1 MPLRLPARW
10 YFVCMADL
18 TNSKERGNAVLAA
31 KCMAHIDNVLRRRLA
46 LIVWAA
52 ALLLFLLMGVW
63 SVNEDRQEA
72 ENRLGSD
79 AGRMAA
85 QLAALLSLPAW
96 ELDELAARTIV
107 MAAMADES
115 IYAIKVQ
122 TNKGMLEGQRRNY
135 QWEPVPWD
143 DEIPENSVQGM
154 NPLKMEGRPVG
165 SVEVY
170 LSPRITAE
178 DLAQKARREVARFSL
193 SAVFCT
199 LVLLLLLW
207 HWGDLTRVRVLFF
220 ARSPFFADARKRA
233 GSSAA
238 PVAGEGKTSV
248 LVPDTGSAS
257 AATSAPATEL
267 TPAAEPQA
275 EIADA
280 DASSAPQSD
289 GIAAGAVIS
298 AELGRAFLLRRPE
311 AWRITA
317 GMFGRTFAHAP
328 GLLLRL
334 YTAEDAENLCR
345 LGRILEK
352 AAPCVG
358 AERLASA
365 AHAMQWAVNDADAA
379 VAAQAVEECVLAL
392 REVLEALEG
401 QPRKESKPS
410 AQEGG
415 R

>member
-1 MPLRLPARW
+1 M
-10 YFVCMADL
+10 
-18 TNSKERGNAVLAA
+18 N
-31 KCMAHIDNVLRRRLA
+31 NVLRRRLA
-46 LIVWAA
+46 LAVWAA
-52 ALLLFLLMGVW
+52 ALLLFLIMGVW
-63 SVNEDRQEA
+63 NVNEDRQEA

-122 TNKGMLEGQRRNY
+122 SNKGMLEGQRRNY

-165 SVEVY
+165 TVEVY
-170 LSPRITAE
+170 LSPRITDE
-178 DLAQKARREVARFSL
+178 DLAQKARREVARFSI
-193 SAVFCT
+193 SAAFCT

-220 ARSPFFADARKRA
+220 MRSPFHPDARKRVD
-233 GSSAA
+233 SAA
-238 PVAGEGKTSV
+238 ASVAGDDQS
-248 LVPDTGSAS
+248 LV
-257 AATSAPATEL
+257 SAPAAEGE
-267 TPAAEPQA
+267 PAFASAVTASADQQEQIAPPQRMVYGLA
-275 EIADA
+275 A
-280 DASSAPQSD
+280 APNE

-298 AELGRAFLLRRPE
+298 AELGRAFLLRKPE

-317 GMFGRTFAHAP
+317 GLFDRTFAHAP

-334 YTAEDAENLCR
+334 YAAEDAENLCR

-379 VAAQAVEECVLAL
+379 SAAQAVEECELAL

-401 QPRKESKPS
+401 LACKESKPS

>member
-1 MPLRLPARW
+1 
-10 YFVCMADL
+10 MAQI
-18 TNSKERGNAVLAA
+18 N
-31 KCMAHIDNVLRRRLA
+31 NVSRRRLA
-46 LIVWAA
+46 LAVWAA

-63 SVNEDRQEA
+63 NVNEDRQEA

-107 MAAMADES
+107 MAAMADDS

-122 TNKGMLEGQRRNY
+122 SNKGMLEGQRRNY

-165 SVEVY
+165 TVEVY
-170 LSPRITAE
+170 LSPRITDE
-178 DLAQKARREVARFSL
+178 DLAQKARREVARFSI
-193 SAVFCT
+193 SAAFCT

-220 ARSPFFADARKRA
+220 MRTPFHPDARKRV
-233 GSSAA
+233 GSSSASVAGDDQPPVSVPAAAGEPAPASAVTASADQQEQITTPQGLVEGLAA
-238 PVAGEGKTSV
+238 PQKES
-248 LVPDTGSAS
+248 
-257 AATSAPATEL
+257 
-267 TPAAEPQA
+267 
-275 EIADA
+275 
-280 DASSAPQSD
+280 
-289 GIAAGAVIS
+289 IAAGAVIS
-298 AELGRAFLLRRPE
+298 AELGRAFLLRKPE

-317 GMFGRTFAHAP
+317 GLFDRTFAHAP

-334 YTAEDAENLCR
+334 YAAEDAENLCR

-365 AHAMQWAVNDADAA
+365 AHAMQWALNDADAA
-379 VAAQAVEECVLAL
+379 SAAQAVEECGLAL

-401 QPRKESKPS
+401 LTRKESKPS

>member
-1 MPLRLPARW
+1 MP
-10 YFVCMADL
+10 
-18 TNSKERGNAVLAA
+18 
-31 KCMAHIDNVLRRRLA
+31 HINHVLRRRLA

-63 SVNEDRQEA
+63 NVREDRQEA

-122 TNKGMLEGQRRNY
+122 SNKGMLEGQRRNY

-170 LSPRITAE
+170 LSPRITNE

-193 SAVFCT
+193 SATFCT

-220 ARSPFFADARKRA
+220 MRTPFHPDAPKLV
-233 GSSAA
+233 GSAAA
-238 PVAGEGKTSV
+238 PVAGGDKSPDFTPSSV
-248 LVPDTGSAS
+248 A
-257 AATSAPATEL
+257 APAFAVT
-267 TPAAEPQA
+267 TPTNPQA
-275 EIADA
+275 ETVPPDVLADDLA
-280 DASSAPQSD
+280 DDLAGALAAPQNEA
-289 GIAAGAVIS
+289 IAAGAVIS
-298 AELGRAFLLRRPE
+298 AELGRAFLLRKPE

-317 GMFGRTFAHAP
+317 GLFGRTFAHAP

-334 YTAEDAENLCR
+334 YTAQDAENLCR

-365 AHAMQWAVNDADAA
+365 AHDMQWAVNDADTAS
-379 VAAQAVEECVLAL
+379 AAQAVEECVLAL

-401 QPRKESKPS
+401 QQLRKESKS
-410 AQEGG
+410 STQEAG

>member
-1 MPLRLPARW
+1 
-10 YFVCMADL
+10 MAQ
-18 TNSKERGNAVLAA
+18 
-31 KCMAHIDNVLRRRLA
+31 IDNVLRRRLA
-46 LIVWAA
+46 LAVWAA

-63 SVNEDRQEA
+63 NVNEDRQEA

-107 MAAMADES
+107 MAAMADDS

-122 TNKGMLEGQRRNY
+122 SNKGMLEGQRRNY

-165 SVEVY
+165 TVEVY
-170 LSPRITAE
+170 LSPRITDE
-178 DLAQKARREVARFSL
+178 DLAQKARREVARFSI
-193 SAVFCT
+193 SAAFCT

-220 ARSPFFADARKRA
+220 MRTPFHPDARKRV
-233 GSSAA
+233 GSSSASVAGDDQPPVSVPAAAGEPAPASAVTASADQQEQITTPQGLVEGLAA
-238 PVAGEGKTSV
+238 PQKES
-248 LVPDTGSAS
+248 
-257 AATSAPATEL
+257 
-267 TPAAEPQA
+267 
-275 EIADA
+275 
-280 DASSAPQSD
+280 
-289 GIAAGAVIS
+289 IAAGAVIS
-298 AELGRAFLLRRPE
+298 AELGRAFLLRKPE

-317 GMFGRTFAHAP
+317 GLFDRTFAHAP

-334 YTAEDAENLCR
+334 YAAEDAENLCR

-365 AHAMQWAVNDADAA
+365 AHAMQWALNDADAA
-379 VAAQAVEECVLAL
+379 SAAQAVEECELAL

-401 QPRKESKPS
+401 LTRKESKPS

>member
-1 MPLRLPARW
+1 
-10 YFVCMADL
+10 MAQ
-18 TNSKERGNAVLAA
+18 
-31 KCMAHIDNVLRRRLA
+31 IDHVMRRRLA

-63 SVNEDRQEA
+63 NVNEDRQEA

-107 MAAMADES
+107 MAAMADDS

-122 TNKGMLEGQRRNY
+122 SNKGMLEGQRRNY

-143 DEIPENSVQGM
+143 DEVPEHSVQGM

-170 LSPRITAE
+170 LSPRITNE
-178 DLAQKARREVARFSL
+178 DLAQKARREVVRFSV
-193 SAVFCT
+193 SATFCT

-207 HWGDLTRVRVLFF
+207 HWGYLTRVRVLSFM
-220 ARSPFFADARKRA
+220 RSPFHPDTRKRV
-233 GSSAA
+233 GS
-238 PVAGEGKTSV
+238 VA
-248 LVPDTGSAS
+248 AS
-257 AATSAPATEL
+257 AAGDTQTSGFE
-267 TPAAEPQA
+267 PAAEGEPAPAAAGTPTAEPQEQSVAPDGLA
-275 EIADA
+275 EGLA
-280 DASSAPQSD
+280 APQSD

-298 AELGRAFLLRRPE
+298 AELGRAFLLRKPD

-317 GMFGRTFAHAP
+317 GLFGRTFAHAP

-334 YTAEDAENLCR
+334 YAAEDAENLCR

-352 AAPCVG
+352 AAPCMG

-379 VAAQAVEECVLAL
+379 SAALAVEECELAL

-401 QPRKESKPS
+401 LTRKESKPS

>member
-1 MPLRLPARW
+1 
-10 YFVCMADL
+10 MAQ
-18 TNSKERGNAVLAA
+18 
-31 KCMAHIDNVLRRRLA
+31 IDNVLRRRLA
-46 LIVWAA
+46 LAVWAA

-63 SVNEDRQEA
+63 NVNEDRQEA

-107 MAAMADES
+107 MAAMADDS

-122 TNKGMLEGQRRNY
+122 SNKGMLEGQRRNY

-165 SVEVY
+165 TVEVY
-170 LSPRITAE
+170 LSPRITDE
-178 DLAQKARREVARFSL
+178 DLAQKARREVARFSI
-193 SAVFCT
+193 SAAFCT

-207 HWGDLTRVRVLFF
+207 HWGDLTRVRVLLFM
-220 ARSPFFADARKRA
+220 RTPFHPDARKRVGSAAASVA
-233 GSSAA
+233 GDDQPPASA
-238 PVAGEGKTSV
+238 PVAEGE
-248 LVPDTGSAS
+248 PAPAS
-257 AATSAPATEL
+257 AVTAPTDQQEQIVPPQGL
-267 TPAAEPQA
+267 VDGLAEGLA
-275 EIADA
+275 
-280 DASSAPQSD
+280 APQKED
-289 GIAAGAVIS
+289 TAAGAVIS
-298 AELGRAFLLRRPE
+298 AELGRAFLLRKPE

-317 GMFGRTFAHAP
+317 GLFDRTFAHAP

-334 YTAEDAENLCR
+334 YAADDAENLCR

-365 AHAMQWAVNDADAA
+365 AHAMQWALNDADAA
-379 VAAQAVEECVLAL
+379 SAAQAVEECGLAL

-401 QPRKESKPS
+401 LTRKESKPS

>member
-1 MPLRLPARW
+1 
-10 YFVCMADL
+10 MAQI
-18 TNSKERGNAVLAA
+18 N
-31 KCMAHIDNVLRRRLA
+31 NVSRRRLA
-46 LIVWAA
+46 LAVWAA

-63 SVNEDRQEA
+63 NVNEDRQEA

-107 MAAMADES
+107 MAAMADDS

-122 TNKGMLEGQRRNY
+122 SNKGMLEGQRRNY

-165 SVEVY
+165 TVEVF
-170 LSPRITAE
+170 LSPRITDE
-178 DLAQKARREVARFSL
+178 DLAQKARREVARFSI
-193 SAVFCT
+193 SAAFCT

-207 HWGDLTRVRVLFF
+207 HWGDLTRVRVLVFM
-220 ARSPFFADARKRA
+220 RTPFHPDARKRVGSAAASVA
-233 GSSAA
+233 GDDQPPASA
-238 PVAGEGKTSV
+238 PVAEGE
-248 LVPDTGSAS
+248 PAPAS
-257 AATSAPATEL
+257 AVTAPTDQQEQIVPPQGL
-267 TPAAEPQA
+267 VDGLAEGLA
-275 EIADA
+275 
-280 DASSAPQSD
+280 APQKED
-289 GIAAGAVIS
+289 TAAGAVIS
-298 AELGRAFLLRRPE
+298 AELGRAFLLRKPE

-317 GMFGRTFAHAP
+317 GLFDRTFAHAP

-334 YTAEDAENLCR
+334 YAADDAENLCR

-365 AHAMQWAVNDADAA
+365 AHAMQWALNDADAA
-379 VAAQAVEECVLAL
+379 SAAQAVEECELAL

-401 QPRKESKPS
+401 LTRKESKPS

>member
-1 MPLRLPARW
+1 
-10 YFVCMADL
+10 
-18 TNSKERGNAVLAA
+18 
-31 KCMAHIDNVLRRRLA
+31 MAHINNVLRRRLA

-63 SVNEDRQEA
+63 NVSEDRQEA

-207 HWGDLTRVRVLFF
+207 HWGDLTRVRVLSFV
-220 ARSPFFADARKRA
+220 RSPFFADAQKRA
-233 GSSAA
+233 AATAA
-238 PVAGEGKTSV
+238 PVAGEGQ
-248 LVPDTGSAS
+248 
-257 AATSAPATEL
+257 AAAPAPDFDPVPTVAPVPGSDV
-267 TPAAEPQA
+267 TPAPEAQA
-275 EIADA
+275 ETAPADVPP
-280 DASSAPQSD
+280 APQSD
-289 GIAAGAVIS
+289 GIAAGTVIS

-392 REVLEALEG
+392 RQVLEALEA
-401 QPRKESKPS
+401 QPSKESKP
-410 AQEGG
+410 
-415 R
+415 

>member
-1 MPLRLPARW
+1 
-10 YFVCMADL
+10 
-18 TNSKERGNAVLAA
+18 
-31 KCMAHIDNVLRRRLA
+31 MAHINHVMRRRLA

-63 SVNEDRQEA
+63 NVNEDRQEA

-170 LSPRITAE
+170 LSPRITDE

-220 ARSPFFADARKRA
+220 VRTPFRADASKQA
-233 GSSAA
+233 DSAVA
-238 PVAGEGKTSV
+238 ALAGEGQTSV
-248 LVPDTGSAS
+248 P
-257 AATSAPATEL
+257 APAPDPAPAVAPAPAGGVMPAVEAQTEMATADM
-267 TPAAEPQA
+267 TP
-275 EIADA
+275 
-280 DASSAPQSD
+280 APQSD
-289 GIAAGAVIS
+289 GIAAGTVIS

-317 GMFGRTFAHAP
+317 GLFGRTFACAP
-328 GLLLRL
+328 SLLLRL

-410 AQEGG
+410 VQEGG

>member
-1 MPLRLPARW
+1 
-10 YFVCMADL
+10 MAQ
-18 TNSKERGNAVLAA
+18 
-31 KCMAHIDNVLRRRLA
+31 IDNVLRRRLA
-46 LIVWAA
+46 LAVWAA
-52 ALLLFLLMGVW
+52 ALLLYLLMGVW
-63 SVNEDRQEA
+63 NVNEDRQEA

-107 MAAMADES
+107 MAAMADDS

-122 TNKGMLEGQRRNY
+122 SNKGMLEGQRRNY

-165 SVEVY
+165 TVEVY
-170 LSPRITAE
+170 LSPRITDE
-178 DLAQKARREVARFSL
+178 DLAQKARREVARFSI
-193 SAVFCT
+193 SAAFCT

-207 HWGDLTRVRVLFF
+207 HWGDLTRVRVLLFM
-220 ARSPFFADARKRA
+220 RTPFHPDARKRVGSVVASGA
-233 GSSAA
+233 GDDQP
-238 PVAGEGKTSV
+238 PV
-248 LVPDTGSAS
+248 
-257 AATSAPATEL
+257 SAPAAAGE
-267 TPAAEPQA
+267 PASTSAVMASADQQEQIAPPQGLVEGLA
-275 EIADA
+275 
-280 DASSAPQSD
+280 APQTADELAAPQKES
-289 GIAAGAVIS
+289 IAAGAVIS
-298 AELGRAFLLRRPE
+298 AELGRAFLLRKPE

-317 GMFGRTFAHAP
+317 GLFDRTFAHAP

-334 YTAEDAENLCR
+334 YAAEDAENLCR

-365 AHAMQWAVNDADAA
+365 AHAMQWALNDADAA
-379 VAAQAVEECVLAL
+379 SAAQAVEECELAL

-401 QPRKESKPS
+401 LTRKESKPS

>member
-1 MPLRLPARW
+1 
-10 YFVCMADL
+10 MAQI
-18 TNSKERGNAVLAA
+18 N
-31 KCMAHIDNVLRRRLA
+31 NVSRRRLA
-46 LIVWAA
+46 LAVWAA

-63 SVNEDRQEA
+63 NVNEDRQEA

-107 MAAMADES
+107 MAAMADDS

-122 TNKGMLEGQRRNY
+122 SNKGMLEGQRRNY

-165 SVEVY
+165 TVEVF
-170 LSPRITAE
+170 LSPRITDE
-178 DLAQKARREVARFSL
+178 DLAQKARREVARFSI
-193 SAVFCT
+193 SAAFCT

-207 HWGDLTRVRVLFF
+207 HWGDLTRVRVLLFM
-220 ARSPFFADARKRA
+220 RTPFHPDARKRVGSAAASVA
-233 GSSAA
+233 GDDQPPASA
-238 PVAGEGKTSV
+238 PVAEGE
-248 LVPDTGSAS
+248 PAPAS
-257 AATSAPATEL
+257 AVTAPTDQQEQIVPPQGL
-267 TPAAEPQA
+267 VDGLAEGLA
-275 EIADA
+275 
-280 DASSAPQSD
+280 APQKED
-289 GIAAGAVIS
+289 TAAGAVIS
-298 AELGRAFLLRRPE
+298 AELGRAFLLRKPE

-317 GMFGRTFAHAP
+317 GLFDRTFAHAP

-334 YTAEDAENLCR
+334 YAADDAENLCR

-365 AHAMQWAVNDADAA
+365 AHAMQWALNDADAA
-379 VAAQAVEECVLAL
+379 SAAQAVEECELAL
-392 REVLEALEG
+392 RDVLEALEG
-401 QPRKESKPS
+401 LTRKESKPS

>member
-1 MPLRLPARW
+1 MPMP
-10 YFVCMADL
+10 
-18 TNSKERGNAVLAA
+18 
-31 KCMAHIDNVLRRRLA
+31 HINHVLRRRLA

-63 SVNEDRQEA
+63 NVREDRQEA

-107 MAAMADES
+107 TAAMADES

-122 TNKGMLEGQRRNY
+122 TKQGMLEGQRRNY

-170 LSPRITAE
+170 LSPRITNE

-199 LVLLLLLW
+199 LVLLVLLW
-207 HWGDLTRVRVLFF
+207 HWGDLARVRLLLFERVPLRTDG
-220 ARSPFFADARKRA
+220 AGRA
-233 GSSAA
+233 TQAA
-238 PVAGEGKTSV
+238 
-248 LVPDTGSAS
+248 
-257 AATSAPATEL
+257 SAPAADVGQPHADQVSAPAFDGGKAAPAEMRSEA
-267 TPAAEPQA
+267 TPHTAA
-275 EIADA
+275 EIAQSTA
-280 DASSAPQSD
+280 QPVPQSD
-289 GIAAGAVIS
+289 AIAAGAVIS

-317 GMFGRTFAHAP
+317 ALFGRTFAPAP

-334 YTAEDAENLCR
+334 YTAQDADNLCR

-365 AHAMQWAVNDADAA
+365 AHHMQWAANDADAA
-379 VAAQAVEECVLAL
+379 SVAQVVEECVLAL
-392 REVLEALEG
+392 REVLDALEG
-401 QPRKESKPS
+401 PQPHKESKPS
-410 AQEGG
+410 V
-415 R
+415 

>member
-1 MPLRLPARW
+1 
-10 YFVCMADL
+10 MAQI
-18 TNSKERGNAVLAA
+18 N
-31 KCMAHIDNVLRRRLA
+31 NVSRRRLA
-46 LIVWAA
+46 LAVWAA

-63 SVNEDRQEA
+63 NVNEDRQEA

-107 MAAMADES
+107 MAAMADDS

-122 TNKGMLEGQRRNY
+122 SNKGMLEGQRRNY

-165 SVEVY
+165 TVEVY
-170 LSPRITAE
+170 LSPRITDE
-178 DLAQKARREVARFSL
+178 DLAQKARREVARFSI
-193 SAVFCT
+193 SAAFCT

-207 HWGDLTRVRVLFF
+207 HWGDLTRVRVLLFM
-220 ARSPFFADARKRA
+220 RTPFHPDARKRVGSAAASVA
-233 GSSAA
+233 GDDQPPASA
-238 PVAGEGKTSV
+238 PVAEGE
-248 LVPDTGSAS
+248 PAPAS
-257 AATSAPATEL
+257 AVTAPTDQQEQIVPPQGL
-267 TPAAEPQA
+267 VDGLAEGLA
-275 EIADA
+275 
-280 DASSAPQSD
+280 APQKED
-289 GIAAGAVIS
+289 TAAGAVIS
-298 AELGRAFLLRRPE
+298 AELGRAFLLRKPE

-317 GMFGRTFAHAP
+317 GLFDRTFAHAP

-334 YTAEDAENLCR
+334 YAADDAENLCR

-365 AHAMQWAVNDADAA
+365 AHAMQWALNDADAA
-379 VAAQAVEECVLAL
+379 SAAQAVEECGLAL

-401 QPRKESKPS
+401 LTRKESKPS

>member
-1 MPLRLPARW
+1 
-10 YFVCMADL
+10 MAQI
-18 TNSKERGNAVLAA
+18 N
-31 KCMAHIDNVLRRRLA
+31 NVSRRRLA
-46 LIVWAA
+46 LAVWAA

-63 SVNEDRQEA
+63 NVNEDRQEA

-107 MAAMADES
+107 MAAMADDS

-122 TNKGMLEGQRRNY
+122 SNKGMLEGQRRNY

-165 SVEVY
+165 TVEVF
-170 LSPRITAE
+170 LSPRITDE
-178 DLAQKARREVARFSL
+178 DLAQKARREVARFSI
-193 SAVFCT
+193 SAAFCT

-207 HWGDLTRVRVLFF
+207 HWGDLTRVRVLLFM
-220 ARSPFFADARKRA
+220 RTPFHPDARKRVGSAAASVA
-233 GSSAA
+233 GDDQPPASA
-238 PVAGEGKTSV
+238 PVAEGE
-248 LVPDTGSAS
+248 PAPAS
-257 AATSAPATEL
+257 AVTAPTDQQEQIVPPQGL
-267 TPAAEPQA
+267 VDGLAEGLA
-275 EIADA
+275 
-280 DASSAPQSD
+280 APQKED
-289 GIAAGAVIS
+289 TAAGAVIS
-298 AELGRAFLLRRPE
+298 AELGRAFLLRKPE

-317 GMFGRTFAHAP
+317 GLFDRTFAHAP

-334 YTAEDAENLCR
+334 YAADDAENLCR

-365 AHAMQWAVNDADAA
+365 AHAMQWALNDADAA
-379 VAAQAVEECVLAL
+379 SAAQAVEECELAL

-401 QPRKESKPS
+401 LTRKESKPS

>member
-1 MPLRLPARW
+1 MP
-10 YFVCMADL
+10 
-18 TNSKERGNAVLAA
+18 
-31 KCMAHIDNVLRRRLA
+31 HINHVLRRRLA

-63 SVNEDRQEA
+63 NVNDDRQEA

-122 TNKGMLEGQRRNY
+122 TTKGMLEGQRRNY

-178 DLAQKARREVARFSL
+178 DLAQKARREVARFCL
-193 SAVFCT
+193 SAAFCS

-207 HWGDLTRVRVLFF
+207 HWGDLARVRLLLFER
-220 ARSPFFADARKRA
+220 APLRVGGAGQSGAAVPADAVT
-233 GSSAA
+233 
-238 PVAGEGKTSV
+238 PVA
-248 LVPDTGSAS
+248 D
-257 AATSAPATEL
+257 AAKVSAPAEAVSASPVAEAVPVEA
-267 TPAAEPQA
+267 PAAQ
-275 EIADA
+275 
-280 DASSAPQSD
+280 QSD
-289 GIAAGAVIS
+289 DIAAGAVIS
-298 AELGRAFLLRRPE
+298 AELGRAFLRRRPE

-317 GMFGRTFAHAP
+317 ALFDRTFAHAP

-334 YTAEDAENLCR
+334 YTADDAENLCR

-365 AHAMQWAVNDADAA
+365 AHAMQWAVNDTDAA
-379 VAAQAVEECVLAL
+379 SAAQAVEECVLAL

-401 QPRKESKPS
+401 LQLRKKSRPS
-410 AQEGG
+410 VQEGG

>member
-1 MPLRLPARW
+1 MHMP
-10 YFVCMADL
+10 
-18 TNSKERGNAVLAA
+18 
-31 KCMAHIDNVLRRRLA
+31 HINHVLRRRLA

-63 SVNEDRQEA
+63 NVNEDRQEA

-122 TNKGMLEGQRRNY
+122 TTKGMLEGQRRNY

-178 DLAQKARREVARFSL
+178 DLAQKARREVARFCL
-193 SAVFCT
+193 SAAFCS

-207 HWGDLTRVRVLFF
+207 HWGDLARVRLLLFER
-220 ARSPFFADARKRA
+220 APLRVGGAGQSGAAVPADAV
-233 GSSAA
+233 SPVDDAA
-238 PVAGEGKTSV
+238 KV
-248 LVPDTGSAS
+248 
-257 AATSAPATEL
+257 SAPAEAVSASPVAEAVPVEA
-267 TPAAEPQA
+267 PAAQ
-275 EIADA
+275 
-280 DASSAPQSD
+280 QSD
-289 GIAAGAVIS
+289 DIAAGAVIS
-298 AELGRAFLLRRPE
+298 AELGLAFLRRRPE

-317 GMFGRTFAHAP
+317 ALFDRTFAHAP

-334 YTAEDAENLCR
+334 YTADDAENLCR

-365 AHAMQWAVNDADAA
+365 AHTMQWAVNDTDAA
-379 VAAQAVEECVLAL
+379 SAAQAVEECVLAL

-401 QPRKESKPS
+401 LQLRKKSRPS
-410 AQEGG
+410 VQEGG

>member
-1 MPLRLPARW
+1 
-10 YFVCMADL
+10 
-18 TNSKERGNAVLAA
+18 
-31 KCMAHIDNVLRRRLA
+31 MAHINNVLRRRLA

-63 SVNEDRQEA
+63 NVSEDRQEA

-207 HWGDLTRVRVLFF
+207 HWGDLTRVRVLSFV
-220 ARSPFFADARKRA
+220 RSPFFADAQKRA
-233 GSSAA
+233 AATAA
-238 PVAGEGKTSV
+238 PVAGEGQ
-248 LVPDTGSAS
+248 
-257 AATSAPATEL
+257 AAAPAPDFNPAPTVAPVPGSDV
-267 TPAAEPQA
+267 TPAPEAQA
-275 EIADA
+275 ETAPADVPP
-280 DASSAPQSD
+280 APQSD
-289 GIAAGAVIS
+289 GIAAGTVIS

-392 REVLEALEG
+392 RQVLEALEA
-401 QPRKESKPS
+401 QPSKESKP
-410 AQEGG
+410 
-415 R
+415 

>member
-1 MPLRLPARW
+1 
-10 YFVCMADL
+10 MAQI
-18 TNSKERGNAVLAA
+18 N
-31 KCMAHIDNVLRRRLA
+31 NVSRRRLA
-46 LIVWAA
+46 LAVWAA

-63 SVNEDRQEA
+63 NVNEDRQEA

-107 MAAMADES
+107 MAAMADDS

-122 TNKGMLEGQRRNY
+122 SNKGMLEGLRRNY

-165 SVEVY
+165 TVEVF
-170 LSPRITAE
+170 LSPRITDE
-178 DLAQKARREVARFSL
+178 DLAQKARREVARFSI
-193 SAVFCT
+193 SAAFCT

-207 HWGDLTRVRVLFF
+207 HWGDLTRVRVLLFM
-220 ARSPFFADARKRA
+220 RTPVHPDARKRVGSAAASVA
-233 GSSAA
+233 GDDQPPASA
-238 PVAGEGKTSV
+238 PVAEGE
-248 LVPDTGSAS
+248 PAPAS
-257 AATSAPATEL
+257 AVTAPTDQQEQIVPPQGL
-267 TPAAEPQA
+267 VDGLAEGLA
-275 EIADA
+275 
-280 DASSAPQSD
+280 APQKED
-289 GIAAGAVIS
+289 TAAGAVIS
-298 AELGRAFLLRRPE
+298 AELGRAFLLRKPE

-317 GMFGRTFAHAP
+317 GLFDRTFAHAP

-334 YTAEDAENLCR
+334 YAADDAENLCR

-365 AHAMQWAVNDADAA
+365 AHAMQWALNDADAA
-379 VAAQAVEECVLAL
+379 SAAQAVEACELAL

-401 QPRKESKPS
+401 LTRKESKPS
-410 AQEGG
+410 AQGGG

>member
-1 MPLRLPARW
+1 M
-10 YFVCMADL
+10 
-18 TNSKERGNAVLAA
+18 
-31 KCMAHIDNVLRRRLA
+31 
-46 LIVWAA
+46 IVWAA

-63 SVNEDRQEA
+63 NVREDRQEA

-122 TNKGMLEGQRRNY
+122 SNKGMLEGQRRNY

-170 LSPRITAE
+170 LSPRITNE

-193 SAVFCT
+193 SAAFCT

-220 ARSPFFADARKRA
+220 MRTPFHPDAPKLV
-233 GSSAA
+233 GSAAA
-238 PVAGEGKTSV
+238 PVAGGDKS
-248 LVPDTGSAS
+248 PDFTPSPVAAPAS
-257 AATSAPATEL
+257 AV
-267 TPAAEPQA
+267 TPPTNPQA
-275 EIADA
+275 QTVPPDVLADDLA
-280 DASSAPQSD
+280 DDLAGALAAPQNEA
-289 GIAAGAVIS
+289 IAAGAVIS
-298 AELGRAFLLRRPE
+298 AELGRAFLLRKPE

-317 GMFGRTFAHAP
+317 GLFGRTFAHAP

-334 YTAEDAENLCR
+334 YTAQDAENLCR

-365 AHAMQWAVNDADAA
+365 AHDMQWAVNDADTAS
-379 VAAQAVEECVLAL
+379 AAQAVEECVLAL

-401 QPRKESKPS
+401 QQLRKESKS
-410 AQEGG
+410 STQEAG

>member
-1 MPLRLPARW
+1 
-10 YFVCMADL
+10 MAQI
-18 TNSKERGNAVLAA
+18 N
-31 KCMAHIDNVLRRRLA
+31 NVSRRRLA
-46 LIVWAA
+46 LAVWAA

-63 SVNEDRQEA
+63 NVNEDRQEA

-107 MAAMADES
+107 MAAMADDS

-122 TNKGMLEGQRRNY
+122 SNKGMLEGQRRNY

-165 SVEVY
+165 TVEVF
-170 LSPRITAE
+170 LSPRITDE
-178 DLAQKARREVARFSL
+178 DLAQKARREVARFSI
-193 SAVFCT
+193 SAAFCT

-207 HWGDLTRVRVLFF
+207 HWGDLTRVRVLLFM
-220 ARSPFFADARKRA
+220 RTPVHPDARKRVGSAAASVA
-233 GSSAA
+233 GDDQPPVSA
-238 PVAGEGKTSV
+238 PVAEGEPAPVSAVTVSADQQEQIAPPQG
-248 LVPDTGSAS
+248 LVDG
-257 AATSAPATEL
+257 L
-267 TPAAEPQA
+267 AEGLA
-275 EIADA
+275 
-280 DASSAPQSD
+280 APQKE
-289 GIAAGAVIS
+289 GTAAGAVIS
-298 AELGRAFLLRRPE
+298 AELGRAFLLRKPE

-317 GMFGRTFAHAP
+317 GLFDRTFAHAP

-334 YTAEDAENLCR
+334 YAADDAENLCR

-365 AHAMQWAVNDADAA
+365 AHAMQWALNDADAA
-379 VAAQAVEECVLAL
+379 SAAQAVEECELAL

-401 QPRKESKPS
+401 LTRKESKPS

>member
-1 MPLRLPARW
+1 
-10 YFVCMADL
+10 MAQI
-18 TNSKERGNAVLAA
+18 N
-31 KCMAHIDNVLRRRLA
+31 NVMRRRLA
-46 LIVWAA
+46 LVVWAA

-63 SVNEDRQEA
+63 NVNEDRQEA

-96 ELDELAARTIV
+96 ELDELTARTIV

-122 TNKGMLEGQRRNY
+122 SNKGMLEGQRRNY

-170 LSPRITAE
+170 LSPRITDE

-207 HWGDLTRVRVLFF
+207 HWGDLTRVRVLLFM
-220 ARSPFFADARKRA
+220 RTPFHPDVRKRL
-233 GSSAA
+233 GSAA
-238 PVAGEGKTSV
+238 APAAGDDQSPELAPTPVAD
-248 LVPDTGSAS
+248 P
-257 AATSAPATEL
+257 APAPEVA
-267 TPAAEPQA
+267 PPAEPQTESA
-275 EIADA
+275 TADVSP
-280 DASSAPQSD
+280 DRQTE
-289 GIAAGAVIS
+289 GVAAGAVIN
-298 AELGRAFLLRRPE
+298 AELGRAFLLRKPE

-317 GMFGRTFAHAP
+317 SLFGRTFAHAP

-334 YTAEDAENLCR
+334 YAAEDAENLCR
-345 LGRILEK
+345 LGQILEK

-365 AHAMQWAVNDADAA
+365 AHAMQWALNDADAA
-379 VAAQAVEECVLAL
+379 AAALAVEECELAL
-392 REVLEALEG
+392 RQVLEALEG
-401 QPRKESKPS
+401 QARNASKPS